1 MHALGN
7 VFPSECFKSAE
18 RRSETNL
25 YPNNK
30 IKDSKYIKKES
41 IKRGRYGL
49 SLKKGF
55 LWVILSLLKK
65 I

>member
-30 IKDSKYIKKES
+30 IKDSKYIKR
-41 IKRGRYGL
+41 IN
-49 SLKKGF
+49 KKVGVGF
-55 LWVILSLLKK
+55 Q
-65 I
+65 